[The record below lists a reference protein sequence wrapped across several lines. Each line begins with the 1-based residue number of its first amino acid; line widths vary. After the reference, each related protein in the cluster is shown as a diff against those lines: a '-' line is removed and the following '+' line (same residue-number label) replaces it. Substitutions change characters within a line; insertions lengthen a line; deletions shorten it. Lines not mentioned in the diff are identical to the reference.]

1 MHPMKSTVRL
11 RFLRPCALA
20 LGLCAASP
28 AWAQWSPVV
37 EVPATDVFSV
47 WANGDTVVAGADTAV
62 YVSTNA
68 GATWQQ
74 STKPVAGV
82 TTIKGLWVRNGK
94 LYAGTYGQGV
104 FVSPDLGTTWS
115 GFNQGLVGGLFNSQ
129 LFIQD
134 LVVRRDSMYAATAGA
149 GAWVRNLAGGTWSHF
164 GNVFEPNSASNMS
177 SIGASE
183 TRLLAAAGGNGMVF
197 FRDGGDADWT
207 RQWLNNA
214 NAVPGLSAQAAVWTG
229 HGWVVGSNGGV
240 FISPDGQQP
249 WTPSGPNF
257 GTVFLMSLALRGRD
271 VFASYGVGM
280 GTVIAFSADDGVT
293 WQELETLDQT
303 FTYRIAVRGNELYA
317 GRFDGLW
324 RRSLETVAV
333 PADPAP
339 APLKFALAGGQPIT
353 DQARFRFELPAPGPI
368 AIDVF
373 DVAGRRVGASIRGW
387 RPAGPHE
394 TTWDARGLAP
404 GVYLARLTA
413 GAQSAVIRVI
423 RVR

>member
-1 MHPMKSTVRL
+1 
-11 RFLRPCALA
+11 
-20 LGLCAASP
+20 
-28 AWAQWSPVV
+28 
-37 EVPATDVFSV
+37 
-47 WANGDTVVAGADTAV
+47 
-62 YVSTNA
+62 
-68 GATWQQ
+68 
-74 STKPVAGV
+74 
-82 TTIKGLWVRNGK
+82 
-94 LYAGTYGQGV
+94 
-104 FVSPDLGTTWS
+104 
-115 GFNQGLVGGLFNSQ
+115 
-129 LFIQD
+129 
-134 LVVRRDSMYAATAGA
+134 
-149 GAWVRNLAGGTWSHF
+149 
-164 GNVFEPNSASNMS
+164 
-177 SIGASE
+177 
-183 TRLLAAAGGNGMVF
+183 
-197 FRDGGDADWT
+197 
-207 RQWLNNA
+207 
-214 NAVPGLSAQAAVWTG
+214 
-229 HGWVVGSNGGV
+229 
-240 FISPDGQQP
+240 
-249 WTPSGPNF
+249 
-257 GTVFLMSLALRGRD
+257 MSLALRGRD

-324 RRSLETVAV
+324 RRSVETVAV

-339 APLKFALAGGQPIT
+339 ARLKFALAGGQPIT